1 MPARTQRGHGLTRRG
16 SGRKQPVRGSNPG
29 TTIPHSTF
37 LWMLRIYDEIAT
49 INAGLVSSLDPTSW
63 PSELLLKVA
72 LIKRLYQII
81 EQILLN
87 PGIGDHCVR
96 RVE

>member
-1 MPARTQRGHGLTRRG
+1 
-16 SGRKQPVRGSNPG
+16 
-29 TTIPHSTF
+29 
-37 LWMLRIYDEIAT
+37 MLLIYDEIAT

-87 PGIGDHCVR
+87 PGIGDHCVQ
-96 RVE
+96 RVEWLNSLKTALKPTLSLKL